1 MKKLLLVFFVLFVG
15 KGLAQIYAPEGL
27 NMPGGWNGWTNPP
40 TNALALACSAQT
52 SGGLLTVLTDDQ
64 RRYHTTFQAGS
75 GGVGSGTNEFLF
87 TSGPSGSPWNNKWAA
102 TTVTLNTIQ
111 AYTYQGSA
119 NNSAT
124 LTNGKY
130 YTVNW
135 KDNGYTNTEAIFM
148 ETSGNPVSI
157 SSVVDNNKGAGV
169 NDTVTVTLSGT
180 PSIEEKVY
188 VRYTTDSW
196 STHKFVLATGSG
208 TTWKAVIPAASVSS
222 SMVGSY
228 KGLTTTVS
236 LADTMKAYRVALY
249 TLYTKDGAAITATSA
264 GNWSSASTWNIGRVP
279 SDGASVTID
288 ANVTIDQDVNVLNLT
303 INSGKTLTAS
313 STKTLTIANG
323 GAIINNGTF
332 THSSGTVVFAGGPA
346 TVTGT
351 MGFYNVTMNGGVNY
365 GSASTINGTMTLN
378 SGAWVESNSPTY
390 ASGATL
396 KYNSG
401 GTYGRWLEWKD
412 STGAGYPSNVQ
423 ISGSTTVNLLNGDE
437 SIPRKISGNL
447 AIDAGSSIIML
458 GKKAP
463 LTVLGNVTLNGTASM
478 ALSDS
483 SGGDLKLYGNLTV
496 GAPDSLKTNKRAIFF
511 QKDGAQVVTSSGSLT
526 IPYVIIGTGTTST
539 TVQLSG
545 ANLLATAPNG
555 GNAITFKSANDVLDL
570 NGKNLTVGTAG
581 ASAAINGS
589 GSIKGN
595 SVSSITVL
603 GTGALGTLKMASGYQ
618 TLFDLIV
625 NRTSTGSVTLG
636 SNVTVFDTLKVIA
649 GTVDL
654 NGNTI
659 TLGNTA
665 VLSETAGN
673 VITGTS
679 GAITT
684 TRTLNAGDLTSG
696 VNIAGLGAKITTSAA
711 LGSTVITRSSAAQ
724 SVLGTNGIKRYFD
737 ITPTNNSSL
746 NATLEFNYDAV
757 NDLNGIAKANLR
769 LFKSTDN
776 GSNWAYQS
784 YVTLDTANNKV
795 TLSGIS
801 SFSRWTLANAPSTI
815 TSIASGNW
823 SNAATWSGGIIPMTG
838 LAAVINNDVVL
849 DTNVTVGNLTINTGK
864 SLASSSGAAKTLTI
878 ASGST
883 LTVNGTFTPND
894 GTIVFAG
901 AGTIAGTAVFNNVT
915 INGAVN
921 FGTASTVNG
930 ILTITAGSNV
940 ATNAPTYGASSTLRY
955 NVGTGY
961 NKYLEWSDTTG
972 KGYPVNVL
980 ITGSTTLN
988 MYNADSTV
996 VRRLSGNLTIDN
1008 GSVLSLLNKKAALTV
1023 NGNVLN
1029 NGIITLSD
1037 QAGGD
1042 LDVKGNF
1049 TNNGTF
1055 NANSR
1060 AIGFKGASTQTIG
1073 GTTNPLNFAYVTF
1086 NNAAGI
1092 SLAQNVVAS
1101 KTTWLTAGKV
1111 SLGNYNYVVGD
1122 TIIGTFSAANM
1133 IVTNGSGVLKK
1144 IFTQKSSFTFP
1155 VGDASGTAEYSPV
1168 TLTNNGTYTADTI
1181 SVSVVNAKHP
1191 NNGNATSY
1199 LSRYWTLSGAGATAN
1214 SYGAVFT
1221 YTAADVAGTESSF
1234 VGAVY
1239 NGSAWA
1245 TGGTINTT
1253 AHTLTVASQT
1263 AFGAFTAGAAGGFS
1277 SAGHVAVKVIPQGF
1291 YNAGGFLNSSDTVLV
1306 LLANASSPYAIVDS
1320 AYAILDSLTFT
1331 ATATMSA
1338 ANSGTYFIVV
1348 KHRNS
1353 VETWSASGVAYTK
1366 GSTTSFDFT
1375 TAATQ
1380 AYGSNEI
1387 EVTTGVYGI
1396 YGGDCNQDGYVD
1408 PLDLSM
1414 VDQDSFNY
1422 VSGRAGVTDVNG
1434 DGYVDPLDLSI
1445 VDQNSFNYV
1454 GVKLP
1459 VSGRYAAKS
1468 KAPQGIQYNEFKAK
1482 QVK

>member
-1 MKKLLLVFFVLFVG
+1 MKKLLLVFFVLLVG
-15 KGLAQIYAPEGL
+15 KGLAQIYAPEGI
-27 NMPGGWNGWTNPP
+27 NMPGAWNGWSNPP

-52 SGGLLTVLTDDQ
+52 TGGLITVLTDDQ
-64 RRYHTTFQAGS
+64 RRYHTTFQSGS
-75 GGVGSGTNEFLF
+75 GGVGSGTNEWLF
-87 TSGPSGSPWNNKWAA
+87 TSGPSGSPWNNKWCA
-102 TTVTLNTIQ
+102 TTVSMNTIQ
-111 AYTYQGSA
+111 AYTYQGAS
-119 NNSAT
+119 NNSIT
-124 LTNGKY
+124 LTSGKY
-130 YTVNW
+130 YTVNL
-135 KDNGYTNTEAIFM
+135 KDNGYSNTEAIFM
-148 ETSGNPVSI
+148 ETSGNPVAI
-157 SSVVDNNKGAGV
+157 SSVVDNHKGAGV

-180 PSIEEKVY
+180 PSTEEKVY

-208 TTWKAVIPAASVSS
+208 TTWKAVIPAANVSS

-228 KGLTTTVS
+228 KGLTSTVS
-236 LADTMKAYRVALY
+236 LADTMQAYRVALY
-249 TLYTKDGAAITATSA
+249 TLYSKDGAPITAVSA

-279 SDGASVTID
+279 SDGASVIID

-313 STKTLTIANG
+313 STKTLTIAAG
-323 GAIINNGTF
+323 GAITNNGTF
-332 THSSGTVVFAGGPA
+332 THGSGTVVFAGLG

-351 MGFYNVTMNGGVNY
+351 VGFYNVSMNGGVNY

-378 SGAWVESNSPTY
+378 SGSWVESNSPTY

-396 KYNSG
+396 KYNTG

-412 STGAGYPSNVQ
+412 STGAGYPANVQ
-423 ISGSTTVNLLNGDE
+423 ISASTTVNLLNGDE
-437 SIPRKISGNL
+437 SIPRKIAGNL
-447 AIDAGSSIIML
+447 TVDAGSSIIML

-463 LTVLGNVTLNGTASM
+463 LTVSGNVTLNGTASM

-496 GAPDSLKTNKRAIFF
+496 GTPDSLKTNKRAVFF
-511 QKDGAQVVTSSGSLT
+511 QKDGTQVVTSSGSLT

-570 NGKNLTVGTAG
+570 NGKNLTLGTAG

-603 GTGALGTLKMASGYQ
+603 GTGALGTLKLAASYQ

-625 NRTSTGSVTLG
+625 NRTASGSVTLG

-711 LGSTVITRSSAAQ
+711 LGSTVITRSPAAQ
-724 SVLGTNGIKRYFD
+724 SVLGANGIKRYFD

-746 NATLEFNYDAV
+746 NATLEFNYDAAT
-757 NDLNGIAKANLR
+757 DLNSIAEINLR
-769 LFKSTDN
+769 LFKSTDS
-776 GSNWAYQS
+776 GSNWSYQGGI
-784 YVTLDTANNKV
+784 TLDTTNNKV
-795 TLSGIS
+795 TLAGIS
-801 SFSRWTLANAPSTI
+801 SFSRWTLANPPSTI

-823 SNAATWSGGIIPMTG
+823 SNTATWSGGIIPMTG
-838 LAAVINNDVVL
+838 LAAVINNDVIL

-864 SLASSSGAAKTLTI
+864 SLASSNGAAKTLTL

-883 LTVNGTFTPND
+883 MTVNGTFTPND
-894 GTIVFAG
+894 GTVVFAG
-901 AGTIAGTAVFNNVT
+901 AGTIAGTTVFNNVT

-930 ILTITAGSNV
+930 ILTVTAGSNV

-972 KGYPVNVL
+972 KGYPANVL

-988 MYNADSTV
+988 MYNGDSTV
-996 VRRLSGNLTIDN
+996 VRRMSGSLTIDN
-1008 GSVLSLLNKKAALTV
+1008 GSVLSMLNKKAALTV
-1023 NGNVLN
+1023 IGNVVS

-1055 NANSR
+1055 NANGR
-1060 AIGFKGASTQTIG
+1060 AIGFKGSSNQTIG

-1086 NNAAGI
+1086 NNAAGVT
-1092 SLAQNVVAS
+1092 LAQNIVAS

-1111 SLGNYNYVVGD
+1111 LLGNYNYVIGD
-1122 TIIGTFSAANM
+1122 TVIGTFSTSAM
-1133 IVTNGSGVLKK
+1133 MSTMGTGMVKK
-1144 IFTQKSSFTFP
+1144 IYTGKTSFLFP
-1155 VGDASGTAEYSPV
+1155 VGCLTRYTPV
-1168 TLTNNGTYTADTI
+1168 TITNNGTFTADT
-1181 SVSVVNAKHP
+1181 VGANVTNTKNPA
-1191 NNGNATSY
+1191 NNNSTDY
-1199 LSRYWTLSGAGATAN
+1199 LNRYWTLSETGATVN
-1214 SYGAVFT
+1214 NYTAVFS
-1221 YTAADVAGTESSF
+1221 YTLSDIVGTEANF
-1234 VGAVY
+1234 VGARY
-1239 NGSAWA
+1239 NGSAWTTLA
-1245 TGGTINTT
+1245 AVNTT
-1253 AHTLTVASQT
+1253 AHTFT
-1263 AFGAFTAGAAGGFS
+1263 AAAQSSYGVFSAGAASGFS
-1277 SAGHVAVKVIPQGF
+1277 AAGHVAVKVIPQGF
-1291 YNAGGFLNSSDTVLV
+1291 YNASGYLNASDTVLV
-1306 LLANASSPYAIVDS
+1306 LLANVASPYAIVDS

-1338 ANSGTYFIVV
+1338 ANSGTYYVVV

-1375 TAATQ
+1375 SAATQ
-1380 AYGSNEI
+1380 AYGSNET
-1387 EVTTGVYGI
+1387 EVATGVFGI

-1408 PLDLSM
+1408 PLDLSL

-1422 VSGRAGVTDVNG
+1422 VSGRAGITDING
-1434 DGYVDPLDLSI
+1434 DGFVDPLDLSI

-1459 VSGRYAAKS
+1459 ASGRYAAKS
-1468 KAPQGIQYNEFKAK
+1468 KAPQGIHYNEFKAT

>member
-1 MKKLLLVFFVLFVG
+1 MKKLLLVFFVLLVG
-15 KGLAQIYAPEGL
+15 KGLAQIYAPEGI
-27 NMPGGWNGWTNPP
+27 NMPGAWNSWSNPP

-52 SGGLLTVLTDDQ
+52 SGGLITVLTDDQ
-64 RRYHTTFQAGS
+64 RRYHTTFQSGS
-75 GGVGSGTNEFLF
+75 GGVGSGTNEWLF
-87 TSGPSGSPWNNKWAA
+87 TSGPSGSPWNNKWCA

-111 AYTYQGSA
+111 AYTYQGAS
-119 NNSAT
+119 NNSIT
-124 LTNGKY
+124 ITSGKY
-130 YTVNW
+130 YTVNL
-135 KDNGYTNTEAIFM
+135 KDNGYGNTEGIFM

-157 SSVVDNNKGAGV
+157 SSVVDNHKGAGV

-180 PSIEEKVY
+180 PSTEEKVY

-208 TTWKAVIPAASVSS
+208 TTWKAVIPAANVSS

-228 KGLTTTVS
+228 KGLTSTVA

-249 TLYTKDGAAITATSA
+249 TLYTKDGAPITATTA

-279 SDGASVTID
+279 SDGASVIID

-313 STKTLTIANG
+313 STKTLTIAAG
-323 GAIINNGTF
+323 GAITNNGTF
-332 THSSGTVVFAGGPA
+332 THSSGTVTFAGLG

-351 MGFYNVTMNGGVNY
+351 VGFYNVLMNGGVNY

-378 SGAWVESNSPTY
+378 SGAWVDSNSPTY
-390 ASGATL
+390 SSGATL
-396 KYNSG
+396 KYNTG

-412 STGAGYPSNVQ
+412 STGAGYPANVQ
-423 ISGSTTVNLLNGDE
+423 ISASTTVNLLNGDE

-447 AIDAGSSIIML
+447 NIDAGSSIIML

-496 GAPDSLKTNKRAIFF
+496 GTPDSLKTNKRAIFF
-511 QKDGAQVVTSSGSLT
+511 QKDGTQVVTSSGSIN
-526 IPYVIIGTGTTST
+526 IPYVIIGTGTSST

-545 ANLLATAPNG
+545 TNLLATASNG

-570 NGKNLTVGTAG
+570 NGQSLTLGTAG
-581 ASAAINGS
+581 LSAAINGS

-603 GTGALGTLKMASGYQ
+603 GTGALGTLKLASGSQ

-625 NRTSTGSVTLG
+625 NRTASGSVTLG

-665 VLSETAGN
+665 YLSETAGN

-679 GAITT
+679 GTITT
-684 TRTLNAGDLTSG
+684 TRTLNAGALTSG

-711 LGSTVITRSSAAQ
+711 LGSTVITRGVAAQ
-724 SVLGTNGIKRYFD
+724 TVLSASGIKRYYD

-746 NATLEFNYDAV
+746 NATLEFNYDAAT
-757 NDLNGIAKANLR
+757 DLNSIAKVNLK
-769 LFKSTDN
+769 LFKSTDS
-776 GSNWAYQS
+776 GSNWS
-784 YVTLDTANNKV
+784 YMSAATNDTGNAKV

-801 SFSRWTLANAPSTI
+801 SFSRWTLANGPSSI

-823 SNAATWSGGIIPMTG
+823 SNAATWTSGIIPVSGM
-838 LAAVINNDVVL
+838 AAIINNDVVL

-864 SLASSSGAAKTLTI
+864 SLASSNGAAKTLTL

-883 LTVNGTFTPND
+883 MTVNGTFTPND
-894 GTIVFAG
+894 GVVVFAG
-901 AGTIAGTAVFNNVT
+901 AGTIAGTTVFNNVT

-930 ILTITAGSNV
+930 TLTVTAGSNV

-972 KGYPVNVL
+972 KGYPANVL

-988 MYNADSTV
+988 MYNGDSTV
-996 VRRLSGNLTIDN
+996 VRRMSGNLTIDN
-1008 GSVLSLLNKKAALTV
+1008 GSVLSLLNKKALLTV
-1023 NGNVLN
+1023 NGNVVN

-1042 LDVKGNF
+1042 LTIKGNF

-1060 AIGFKGASTQTIG
+1060 SLGLKGSTLQTVG
-1073 GTTNPLNFAYVTF
+1073 GTTNPLNLAYVSI

-1122 TIIGTFSAANM
+1122 TIIGTFSASNM
-1133 IVTNGSGVLKK
+1133 IVTDGTGALKK

-1155 VGDASGTAEYSPV
+1155 VGDATGTAEYSPV
-1168 TLTNNGTYTADTI
+1168 SLTNNGTFTADTV

-1191 NNGNATSY
+1191 NNNNATDY
-1199 LSRYWTLSGAGATAN
+1199 LSRYWTLSGTGATAN

-1221 YTAADVAGTESSF
+1221 YNAADVAGTESNF

-1239 NGSAWA
+1239 DGSKWT

-1253 AHTLTVASQT
+1253 AHTLTVAAQT
-1263 AFGAFTAGAAGGFS
+1263 AFGTFSAGAAGGFS

-1291 YNAGGFLNSSDTVLV
+1291 YNGGGYLNASDTVLV
-1306 LLANASSPYAIVDS
+1306 LIANASSPYAIVDS
-1320 AYAILDSLTFT
+1320 AYAILDSLTLT
-1331 ATATMSA
+1331 ATATMSV
-1338 ANSGTYFIVV
+1338 ANSGTYYIVV

-1380 AYGSNEI
+1380 AYGNNEI
-1387 EVTTGVYGI
+1387 EVATGLYGI
-1396 YGGDCNQDGYVD
+1396 YNGDCNQDGYVD
-1408 PLDLSM
+1408 PLDLSL

-1422 VSGRAGVTDVNG
+1422 VSGRAGATDVNG

-1459 VSGRYAAKS
+1459 ASGRFAAKS
-1468 KAPQGIQYNEFKAK
+1468 KAPQGIHYNEYKAT